1 MAFTESQRVE
11 IRRYLGHQA
20 LFRQT
25 DSKLERSMNA
35 VDTYAETETSVE
47 ARLAELAAIETKVT
61 ACYSRLKALK
71 VGAIE
76 LPGRGEL
83 LGLLSEGRRIT
94 RELAVVFGVD
104 VLEGAVFGGGKSV
117 YGSYMQTG

>member
-11 IRRYLGHQA
+11 IRRYLGYQA

-25 DSKLERSMNA
+25 DSMLERSMNA

-47 ARLAELAAIETKVT
+47 ARLAELAALEANVT

-76 LPGRGEL
+76 LPGHGEL
-83 LGLLSEGRRIT
+83 SGLLSEGRRIT
-94 RELAVVFGVD
+94 KALAVVFGVD
-104 VLEGAVFGGGKSV
+104 VLEGAVFGGGSSV
-117 YGSYMQTG
+117 CGGYMKTG